1 MDLTWRYW
9 PQKVATVTKE
19 DGSTEEVFE
28 PRPISH
34 RLLMLSMHLGVGA
47 SMAAYL
53 VNKRRLHVHKLWL
66 LPKNISKK
74 QKKSSQSCSPEIAM
88 DVIVKTYSWQAPRM
102 TLIYRPEV
110 VRLVPSGRN
119 VLLRVASESHKPA
132 ETFIL
137 RTRGALID
145 GKPVLMSTAK
155 ESVVNSLETKFAQ
168 LQQSTAT

>member
-9 PQKVATVTKE
+9 PQKVTTMTKE

-28 PRPISH
+28 PWPINH

-47 SMAAYL
+47 SVATYL

-66 LPKNISKK
+66 LPKDIRKK
-74 QKKSSQSCSPEIAM
+74 QRKSSQSSSPEITI

-102 TLIYRPEV
+102 GFIYRPEV
-110 VRLVPSGRN
+110 ARFVPSGRN
-119 VLLRVASESHKPA
+119 VLLRVASEPHKPA

-137 RTRGALID
+137 RTKDTLID
-145 GKPVLMSTAK
+145 GNPVPMSTAK
-155 ESVVNSLETKFAQ
+155 ELIVNSFKTKFAQ
-168 LQQSTAT
+168 LQQSTTN